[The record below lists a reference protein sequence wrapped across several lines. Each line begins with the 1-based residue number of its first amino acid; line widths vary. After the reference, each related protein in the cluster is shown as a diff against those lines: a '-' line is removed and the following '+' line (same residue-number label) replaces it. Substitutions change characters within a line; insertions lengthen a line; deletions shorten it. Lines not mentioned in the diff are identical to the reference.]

1 MSRVL
6 GRTDQV
12 IIIKGINIIPSR
24 VGDLLEEVLG
34 SKPPYQL
41 VVSRVGHL
49 DGLTVQVEVSEDLF
63 FDKMREQRS
72 LIERMGE
79 KIAGGIGVTPRIIL
93 VEPGSIKRDKETS
106 FKVVDNRKLSS
117 LS

>member
-49 DGLTVQVEVSEDLF
+49 DSLTVQVEVSEDLF
-63 FDKMREQRS
+63 FDKMGEQRS
-72 LIERMGE
+72 LLERMGE
-79 KIAGGIGVTPRIIL
+79 KIAGGIGVTSKIIL

-106 FKVVDNRKLSS
+106 FKVVDQRKLST
-117 LS
+117 

>member
-12 IIIKGINIIPSR
+12 IIVKGINIIPSR

-41 VVSRVGHL
+41 VVDREGHL
-49 DGLTVQVEVSEDLF
+49 DSLTVQVEVSEDLF

-72 LIERMGE
+72 LIESMGE
-79 KIAGGIGVTPRIIL
+79 KVAGGIGVTPKIIL
-93 VEPGSIKRDKETS
+93 VEPGSIKREKDTA
-106 FKVVDNRKLSS
+106 FKVVDYRKISQ
-117 LS
+117 